1 MGGAGYLREEP
12 VVPPIRKTGN
22 KPVLGYPAGHRFALG
37 TEGRHDR
44 ANNSEQET
52 HKIFGSAIFGSAI
65 FGSAIFGSAIFGSAI
80 FGSARTASTAEVAA
94 GRRAGGLADG
104 PRTGC
109 GFPGSRVRRTAA
121 PSGRHRARRRR
132 GERGG
137 G

>member
-1 MGGAGYLREEP
+1 MLVTRRPDARRPAPHGRGWLSQGGTCDAADQENGD
-12 VVPPIRKTGN
+12 

-52 HKIFGSAIFGSAI
+52 HKIFGSGIFGSAI
-65 FGSAIFGSAIFGSAI
+65 C
-80 FGSARTASTAEVAA
+80 GSARTASTAEVAA

-109 GFPGSRVRRTAA
+109 GFPGIRVRRAAA

-132 GERGG
+132 GERRGG
-137 G
+137 

>member
-1 MGGAGYLREEP
+1 M
-12 VVPPIRKTGN
+12 VPPIRKTGN

-52 HKIFGSAIFGSAI
+52 HKIFGGAIFGSAI
-65 FGSAIFGSAIFGSAI
+65 FGGAIFGGAI

-132 GERGG
+132 GERRGG
-137 G
+137 

>member
-1 MGGAGYLREEP
+1 M
-12 VVPPIRKTGN
+12 PPIRKTGN

-44 ANNSEQET
+44 ANKSEQET
-52 HKIFGSAIFGSAI
+52 HKIFGRAIFGR
-65 FGSAIFGSAIFGSAI
+65 AI

-94 GRRAGGLADG
+94 DRRASGLADG

-132 GERGG
+132 GERRGG
-137 G
+137 